1 MYKIKKLLSCTNCV
15 IDFAELVCKLTI
27 LKIHASAEACMG
39 QGGLQLMS
47 RFYKYFFTSF
57 I

>member
-1 MYKIKKLLSCTNCV
+1 MYKIKKLLSRTNCV

-39 QGGLQLMS
+39 QGGL
-47 RFYKYFFTSF
+47 
-57 I
+57 

>member
-1 MYKIKKLLSCTNCV
+1 MQARPNVYVNKKKIKTNMYKIKKLLSRTNCV

-39 QGGLQLMS
+39 
-47 RFYKYFFTSF
+47 
-57 I
+57 